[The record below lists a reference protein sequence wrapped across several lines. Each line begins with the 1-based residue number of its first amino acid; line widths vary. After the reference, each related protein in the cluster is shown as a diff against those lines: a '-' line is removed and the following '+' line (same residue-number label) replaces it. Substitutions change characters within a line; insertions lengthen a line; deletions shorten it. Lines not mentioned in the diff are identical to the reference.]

1 MNVST
6 LAKFILALGVLGV
19 LGGGILYGVNQPEK
33 FRPSAR
39 SGDFFGSIDD
49 IGNRFEVENRNRERA
64 KQRSTAVKVM
74 IAGAVVGFIGIGLKV
89 SSKK

>member
-6 LAKFILALGVLGV
+6 IAKFIIVLGV
-19 LGGGILYGVNQPEK
+19 AGLLGGGVLYGANQPEK

-39 SGDFFGSIDD
+39 SGDFFGGIDD
-49 IGNRFEVENRNRERA
+49 IGNRFEVENRNRERTR
-64 KQRSTAVKVM
+64 QRGTAVKVM
-74 IAGAVVGFIGIGLKV
+74 IAGAVVTFIGIGVKV